1 VKYAKYGTMVLM
13 LAVFVGFSTP
23 RAMAQQNFKGSF
35 NLPAEAY
42 WGTTLL
48 APGHYTINM
57 SLDPTQQVR
66 VVRLQGDDL
75 LIYILAGPPTPDR
88 MSERSTL
95 RLENING
102 VYVVRHLD
110 AGILGQSY
118 VFSVSKN
125 VRMKVQ
131 RASAPSQ
138 VSVPVVAAGGSY

>member
-75 LIYILAGPPTPDR
+75 RIYILAGPPTPDR
-88 MSERSTL
+88 MSDRSTL

-118 VFSVSKN
+118 VFPVSKN
-125 VRMKVQ
+125 VRMKVEH
-131 RASAPSQ
+131 ASAPSQ
-138 VSVPVVAAGGSY
+138 VAVPVTAGGSY